1 MFIVSRPVGTHIG
14 YILTITALRL
24 TACTV
29 FLKVSPL
36 RGDYR
41 SPLKLKINNENNKIK
56 INGGFYSSDCESAY
70 FRYAEMNLLDMPTR
84 KIENVNVLMCKLINE
99 LTRLRINEFKTLL
112 FAMVK

>member
-1 MFIVSRPVGTHIG
+1 MFLVGSIYLFIVSRPVGTHIG

-41 SPLKLKINNENNKIK
+41 SPLYNI
-56 INGGFYSSDCESAY
+56 C
-70 FRYAEMNLLDMPTR
+70 R
-84 KIENVNVLMCKLINE
+84 VLSG
-99 LTRLRINEFKTLL
+99 RILATS
-112 FAMVK
+112 

>member
-1 MFIVSRPVGTHIG
+1 MGHKDVGKVHKSTHKVGSIYLFIVSRPVGTHIG

-41 SPLKLKINNENNKIK
+41 SPLKLKINNLKIIK
-56 INGGFYSSDCESAY
+56 
-70 FRYAEMNLLDMPTR
+70 
-84 KIENVNVLMCKLINE
+84 
-99 LTRLRINEFKTLL
+99 
-112 FAMVK
+112 

>member
-1 MFIVSRPVGTHIG
+1 MSRPVGTHIG

-24 TACTV
+24 TACNV

-70 FRYAEMNLLDMPTR
+70 FRYAEMSLLDMPTR

-112 FAMVK
+112 FVIVK